1 MVPLVSDL
9 NFKVTLKPIR
19 SAFIPRVPARSRPIH
34 LTRAQA
40 IYLDRQIFLI
50 RRVRVR
56 ARVPLLHLLLVARL
70 GELLLEVQ
78 GLVAVDAL
86 VGDGVAHAAVRI
98 IVLIWP

>member
-1 MVPLVSDL
+1 M
-9 NFKVTLKPIR
+9 
-19 SAFIPRVPARSRPIH
+19 
-34 LTRAQA
+34 TRAQA

-70 GELLLEVQ
+70 GEFLLEVQ

-86 VGDGVAHAAVRI
+86 VGDGVPHAAASRRLDLA
-98 IVLIWP
+98 IVGPVALCCRGTDRLPKQQAQSARCLQ